1 MHAAE
6 YRMKGGIENGN
17 VIINSLIDCA
27 AACAAARSFLGILA
41 TGLML
46 GFDEQNNN
54 AEKPVRID

>member
-1 MHAAE
+1 M
-6 YRMKGGIENGN
+6 GN
-17 VIINSLIDCA
+17 VIINSLMDCA

>member
-1 MHAAE
+1 MQLGLRE
-6 YRMKGGIENGN
+6 ELKMGK

-27 AACAAARSFLGILA
+27 AACAAARSFLGIVT